1 MVVCSHCVIT
11 LTLISA
17 AFAHAQWWEE
27 NKRYALTNTRGM
39 EKGRVDR
46 GAGERRS
53 RSPQARKEPVKPM
66 SAVEEVIKEPQYVV
80 DREKVRSSRCQ
91 VFIPIRTHQHM
102 ALCLQV
108 GMIHLFFSRT
118 CGHLNFLDMP
128 NATPCVLQHGSSS
141 QVIITRCIVTYVWFY
156 LIVFNHS
163 HEPCLEICTHMY
175 MCLTCSNV
183 CIFTA
188 SDIKLV

>member
-1 MVVCSHCVIT
+1 MHLRIR
-11 LTLISA
+11 
-17 AFAHAQWWEE
+17 AQDP
-27 NKRYALTNTRGM
+27 GM

-102 ALCLQV
+102 ALCT
-108 GMIHLFFSRT
+108 SRDDT
-118 CGHLNFLDMP
+118 FILLKNMWSF
-128 NATPCVLQHGSSS
+128 
-141 QVIITRCIVTYVWFY
+141 
-156 LIVFNHS
+156 
-163 HEPCLEICTHMY
+163 
-175 MCLTCSNV
+175 
-183 CIFTA
+183 
-188 SDIKLV
+188 